1 MQFIFIDE
9 TGNSGLD
16 LDNTEQPYHILFGV
30 IIEHKLLP
38 TIQNELLEISKQYY
52 PDIYDKSNFEFKG
65 FDLYKGKSF
74 NKNKNVEERIEIT
87 LKIFNIFNKYKLKT
101 ITTII
106 DKQRLKAKYKVPMH
120 PHHLAFRLMVEKFEK
135 YLIPNDK
142 FGLMVCDEI
151 KEHEQSLI
159 EDLELFKKEGTSIG
173 NYDNTIP
180 KNILDSVHYVKSHN
194 SLGIQLCDVGTY
206 FIGKYRRMQI
216 KENGLKQSL
225 TRSEIQIKEMIEKSL
240 KNRDVKIFL

>member
-16 LDNTEQPYHILFGV
+16 LDNIEQPFHILFGV
-30 IIEHKLLP
+30 IIEHKLLL

-52 PDIYDKSNFEFKG
+52 PDIYEKSNFEFKG
-65 FDLYKGKSF
+65 FDLFKGKSF
-74 NKNKNVEERIEIT
+74 NKNKTVEKRIEIT
-87 LKIFNIFNKYKLKT
+87 QKILNIFNKYKLKT

-106 DKQRLKAKYKVPMH
+106 DKKKLKTKYSTPEH
-120 PHHLAFRLMVEKFEK
+120 PHQLAFKFMVERFEK
-135 YLIPNDK
+135 YLDKNDK
-142 FGLMVCDEI
+142 LGLMVCDEI
-151 KEHEQSLI
+151 KEHEQNLI

-206 FIGKYRRMQI
+206 FVGKYWR
-216 KENGLKQSL
+216 
-225 TRSEIQIKEMIEKSL
+225 IQIKQNSLKEELSRSETQIKNMIERNLIDREIK
-240 KNRDVKIFL
+240 VFP